1 MNSGSRDKKVRRHNV
16 FLNSFVFAFSGIR
29 TALWN
34 ERNLQIHLAVSLAV
48 MFFGIYFGISRL
60 EWMIILLAIG
70 GMFSLELLNTA
81 IERAVDLST
90 EDYHPLA
97 KQAKDIA
104 AGAVLV
110 FAIISVII
118 GGVIF
123 LPKIL
128 VFLQ

>member
-16 FLNSFVFAFSGIR
+16 LNSFVFAFSGIR

>member
-1 MNSGSRDKKVRRHNV
+1 MNSGSQDRKVRKHSV
-16 FLNSFVFAFSGIR
+16 LKSFSFAFSGIR
-29 TALWN
+29 AAVLN
-34 ERNLQIHLAVSLAV
+34 ERNLQIHLAVSIAV
-48 MFFGIYFGISRL
+48 IIFGVFFGISSL

-70 GMFSLELLNTA
+70 GMLSLELLNTA
-81 IERAVDLST
+81 IERVVDLAT
-90 EDYHPLA
+90 EEYHPLA

-110 FAIISVII
+110 YAIVSVII

-128 VFLQ
+128 IFLQ

>member
-1 MNSGSRDKKVRRHNV
+1 MNSGSQDKKVRKHNV
-16 FLNSFVFAFSGIR
+16 LKSFVFAFSGIR
-29 TALWN
+29 MALVN

-48 MFFGIYFGISRL
+48 MFSGIYFGITRL

-128 VFLQ
+128 KFLQ

>member
-16 FLNSFVFAFSGIR
+16 LNSFVFAFSGIR

-34 ERNLQIHLAVSLAV
+34 EKNLQIHLAVSLAV

>member
-1 MNSGSRDKKVRRHNV
+1 MNTGSQGKKVRKHNV
-16 FLNSFVFAFSGIR
+16 LKSFVFAFSGIR
-29 TALWN
+29 TALLN

-48 MFFGIYFGISRL
+48 MFFGIYFGISRV
-60 EWMIILLAIG
+60 EWIIILMAIG
-70 GMFSLELLNTA
+70 GMLSLELLNTA
-81 IERAVDLST
+81 IERAVDLAT

-97 KQAKDIA
+97 KQAKDVA

-118 GGVIF
+118 GGAIF

-128 VFLQ
+128 IFLQ

>member
-1 MNSGSRDKKVRRHNV
+1 MNSDSQDRKVRKHSV
-16 FLNSFVFAFSGIR
+16 LKSFAFAISGIR
-29 TALWN
+29 AAVLN

-60 EWMIILLAIG
+60 EWMFILFAIG
-70 GMFSLELLNTA
+70 GMLSLELLNTA
-81 IERAVDLST
+81 IERAVDLAT

-110 FAIISVII
+110 YAIVSVII

-128 VFLQ
+128 IFLQ

>member
-1 MNSGSRDKKVRRHNV
+1 MNSGSQDKKVRKHNV
-16 FLNSFVFAFSGIR
+16 LKSFVFAFSGIR
-29 TALWN
+29 MALVN

-48 MFFGIYFGISRL
+48 MFSGIYFGITRL

-70 GMFSLELLNTA
+70 GMFSFELLNTA

-128 VFLQ
+128 IFLQ

>member
-1 MNSGSRDKKVRRHNV
+1 MNSGSQDRKVRKHNV
-16 FLNSFVFAFSGIR
+16 LKSFSFAFSGIR
-29 TALWN
+29 AALLN
-34 ERNLQIHLAVSLAV
+34 ERNLQIHLAVSIAV
-48 MFFGIYFGISRL
+48 IMFGVFFGISSL
-60 EWMIILLAIG
+60 EWIIILLAIG

-81 IERAVDLST
+81 IERVVDLAT
-90 EDYHPLA
+90 EEYHPLA

-110 FAIISVII
+110 YAIVSVII

-128 VFLQ
+128 IFLQ

>member
-1 MNSGSRDKKVRRHNV
+1 MNSGSQDKKVRKHNV
-16 FLNSFVFAFSGIR
+16 LKSFVFAFSGIR
-29 TALWN
+29 MALVN
-34 ERNLQIHLAVSLAV
+34 ERNLQIHLAVALAV
-48 MFFGIYFGISRL
+48 MFSGIYFGITRF

-128 VFLQ
+128 IFLQ